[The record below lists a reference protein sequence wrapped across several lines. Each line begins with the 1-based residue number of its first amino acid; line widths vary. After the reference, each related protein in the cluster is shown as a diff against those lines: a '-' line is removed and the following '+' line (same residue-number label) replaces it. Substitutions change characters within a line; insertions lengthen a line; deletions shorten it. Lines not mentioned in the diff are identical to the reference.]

1 MTCAGCKYLEKTKEF
16 FRCDYHSLEI
26 YNPENAGCD
35 NRNKKNKRLTPANK
49 NLIYLYGN
57 IEPRIRQRTV
67 QIDTSKINSPI
78 RGAVSHKI
86 EM

>member
-49 NLIYLYGN
+49 NLIYLYGSSDSDP
-57 IEPRIRQRTV
+57 IIKSTLSGRT
-67 QIDTSKINSPI
+67 
-78 RGAVSHKI
+78 
-86 EM
+86 

>member
-49 NLIYLYGN
+49 NLIYLFPFHPPHLTMPSYK
-57 IEPRIRQRTV
+57 
-67 QIDTSKINSPI
+67 SW
-78 RGAVSHKI
+78 
-86 EM
+86 